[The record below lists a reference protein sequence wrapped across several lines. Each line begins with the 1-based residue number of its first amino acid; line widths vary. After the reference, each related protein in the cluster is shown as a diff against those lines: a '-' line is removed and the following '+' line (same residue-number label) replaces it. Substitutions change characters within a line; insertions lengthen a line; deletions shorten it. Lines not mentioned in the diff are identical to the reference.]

1 MRIVLL
7 LWPTDLPRG
16 LPEALGGE
24 GIASC
29 RLSYSLLRGD
39 ATVTR
44 TAPVR
49 RQEPGFRAS
58 LDENAPKP
66 VGMALHSRMRPNLRV
81 IFPCGQRRI
90 VVFGQRR
97 WDARLWTPSSVAP

>member
-1 MRIVLL
+1 MVRVALVA
-7 LWPTDLPRG
+7 DLPRG

-66 VGMALHSRMRPNLRV
+66 VGDGTAQS
-81 IFPCGQRRI
+81 
-90 VVFGQRR
+90 
-97 WDARLWTPSSVAP
+97 DAA